1 MEQEFSEDGFEI
13 LNMPNG
19 EKLIAND
26 FSEFVAAYDAFKVT
40 ANHREEV
47 AREIKQHAKPVVFV
61 EGDYDIRYLVKAA
74 DVLGKQ
80 GILERIQ
87 LKDGVGFGNL
97 DKIWRSY
104 NNSISAV
111 VPNKVVLLY
120 DCDTNKQDT
129 QKNMVFKRVL
139 TTNEDSPIRVGIEN
153 LFPKETV
160 DRIEKER
167 PQYIDIKEA
176 SSKRVRGV
184 ESNIPASKSVNKD
197 EKGNMCNWLCE
208 NGTRGDFSC
217 FIVAFD
223 IIEEIING

>member
-1 MEQEFSEDGFEI
+1 
-13 LNMPNG
+13 
-19 EKLIAND
+19 
-26 FSEFVAAYDAFKVT
+26 YDAFKTT
-40 ANHREEV
+40 ASHREEI

-74 DVLGKQ
+74 ELLEKQDV
-80 GILERIQ
+80 LERIQ

-97 DKIWRSY
+97 DKIWKSY
-104 NNSISAV
+104 NNSISEV
-111 VPNKVVLLY
+111 VPQKVILLY
-120 DCDTNKQDT
+120 DCDTNKQNS

-139 TTNEDSPIRVGIEN
+139 TTNVGSPISVGIEN
-153 LFPKETV
+153 LFPKETI
-160 DRIEKER
+160 DRIEIER
-167 PQYIDIKEA
+167 PQYIDLKEA
-176 SSKRVRGV
+176 SSTRVRGI

-208 NGTRGDFSC
+208 NGTKDDFSC